1 MYIAQC
7 KLIWAN
13 SFGGYTKNFSIRSN
27 LILGQILSRG
37 SLFFPLSLGEYVVK
51 RYRLIIQLYL
61 LNLLNFLRNFRLD
74 AVQKEAYEC
83 GSRFGRDRLPVRPC
97 ACPGVVM

>member
-27 LILGQILSRG
+27 LIPGQILSRG
-37 SLFFPLSLGEYVVK
+37 GLFFPFRVGEYVVK
-51 RYRLIIQLYL
+51 
-61 LNLLNFLRNFRLD
+61 
-74 AVQKEAYEC
+74 
-83 GSRFGRDRLPVRPC
+83 
-97 ACPGVVM
+97 

>member
-27 LILGQILSRG
+27 LIPGQNLSRG
-37 SLFFPLSLGEYVVK
+37 DVFFPLSVGKYVVK
-51 RYRLIIQLYL
+51 
-61 LNLLNFLRNFRLD
+61 
-74 AVQKEAYEC
+74 
-83 GSRFGRDRLPVRPC
+83 
-97 ACPGVVM
+97 